1 MITNDPFI
9 YIRLDWKDKAELVKR
24 MDCPNFIAMNPYK
37 ILGWTQLTLMV
48 ICVIACQ
55 SKPMKQ
61 SDKTFAFRLKPG
73 QDLKLSLDSF
83 VKANQLEAAWIQT
96 AVGSLTDY
104 HIRFANQPNGS
115 KEIGHFEIVSLVGT
129 LSVNGSHI
137 HISVS
142 DSTGKTIGGHLLE
155 GNKIYTTAEI
165 VIGSSNQFQFKRE
178 EDGTTPWKE
187 LQVKEL
193 NKEQ

>member
-1 MITNDPFI
+1 
-9 YIRLDWKDKAELVKR
+9 
-24 MDCPNFIAMNPYK
+24 MNAYK
-37 ILGWTQLTLMV
+37 KHGWALMTLMV
-48 ICVIACQ
+48 MGVMACQ
-55 SKPMKQ
+55 SKPMNQ
-61 SDKTFAFRLKPG
+61 SDKTYAFRLKPG

-104 HIRFANQPNGS
+104 HIRFANQPNGN
-115 KEIGHFEIVSLVGT
+115 KDTGHFEIVSLVGT

-142 DSTGKTIGGHLLE
+142 DTTGKTIGGHLLE

-193 NKEQ
+193 NKKQ